1 MKNLSLI
8 IASALAIC
16 SCSFP
21 KTIGQ
26 ATDLNGE
33 WDIVEVNGKV
43 VDTTK
48 RQKLVPLSDSRP
60 ARTTYMVVQDATTSP
75 AQ

>member
-16 SCSFP
+16 SCSTS
-21 KTIGQ
+21 KTVGQ

-48 RQKLVPLSDSRP
+48 TEDRKS
-60 ARTTYMVVQDATTSP
+60 VV
-75 AQ
+75 

>member
-16 SCSFP
+16 SCSTP

-33 WDIVEVNGKV
+33 WDIVEV
-43 VDTTK
+43 
-48 RQKLVPLSDSRP
+48 
-60 ARTTYMVVQDATTSP
+60 MVR
-75 AQ
+75 